1 MEVSFHQSSLGKSKS
16 IPFLSCSTV
25 NFKGKRCQSCHN
37 QNLKKKLN
45 LYKQE
50 FKLLFVSVTAL
61 PFSRGELS
69 TGPGKA
75 ACSPTL
81 LVSHW
86 SYPTYFFHC
95 LNHLESTRYLNTK
108 ILCMSILFTSKI
120 LYIIILYKSYFISSY
135 CISHK
140 YFISSYCIL

>member
-1 MEVSFHQSSLGKSKS
+1 MFALSGENYGSVFPSIKFRQKQKYSISQLFHSQRKKVPVMSQSK
-16 IPFLSCSTV
+16 
-25 NFKGKRCQSCHN
+25 
-37 QNLKKKLN
+37 LKKKLN

-120 LYIIILYKSYFISSY
+120 LYIIILYKS
-135 CISHK
+135 
-140 YFISSYCIL
+140 